1 MNYQEF
7 QETLLKELA
16 CRLDPGISLRPTITT
31 KNNDTKLHG
40 LIFEDNTSNKAPV
53 LYLDAFYEKFQD
65 GIPLAAIAEDI
76 VKLSHHAAKIHLPDV
91 NSLFDYR
98 QYQKQILYKFVNLKA
113 NQELLKDV
121 PHIPYLDLAI
131 VFYVLLDCRN
141 DGSMATMLIRN
152 KHLELWKKDVQALLS
167 DAHQNTRNIFPAELI
182 PMSEIVSNIPLDEDG
197 HTISDLDT
205 ELQPELYILTN
216 FVKQQGAVC
225 ILYEGIL
232 NQIWNFLQED
242 YFIIPSSI
250 HEVMIVR
257 ASGTAANNLNQMI
270 QEINELAVSP
280 EERLSDHAYFYTR
293 EHQKLL
299 CA

>member
-16 CRLDPGISLRPTITT
+16 CRLDPGINLRPTITT

-98 QYQKQILYKFVNLKA
+98 QHQKQILYKFVNLKA
-113 NQELLKDV
+113 NLELLKDV

-197 HTISDLDT
+197 HTMAHRHISPNSGNLLPQIYT
-205 ELQPELYILTN
+205 PTQMAEAINRLPRKEGGIYINMKYNSFQTYVRLLWLY
-216 FVKQQGAVC
+216 
-225 ILYEGIL
+225 Y
-232 NQIWNFLQED
+232 
-242 YFIIPSSI
+242 S
-250 HEVMIVR
+250 
-257 ASGTAANNLNQMI
+257 
-270 QEINELAVSP
+270 
-280 EERLSDHAYFYTR
+280 ERPFFY
-293 EHQKLL
+293 QV
-299 CA
+299 